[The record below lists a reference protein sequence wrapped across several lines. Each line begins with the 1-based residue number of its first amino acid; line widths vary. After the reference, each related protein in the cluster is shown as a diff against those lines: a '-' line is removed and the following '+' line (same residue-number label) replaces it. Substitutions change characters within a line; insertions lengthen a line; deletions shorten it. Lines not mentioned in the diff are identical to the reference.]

1 MKNPVVHVT
10 LQVEPEQKEAETRLF
25 KQVVSTL
32 HSACFGNDRNARI
45 TMPGMD
51 LVLRGICSVNASWP
65 NDLTVVIRIET
76 GSVIA
81 AGG

>member
-10 LQVEPEQKEAETRLF
+10 LQVGPEQHEAEQLLF

-32 HSACFGNDRNARI
+32 HEAAFGDRNARL
-45 TMPGMD
+45 TMPGVE

-65 NDLTVVIRIET
+65 NSSTVVIRIET
-76 GSVIA
+76 GSVVPV
-81 AGG
+81 